1 MKKPTGGAVTDAA
14 AAASDAVP
22 PEGMEFDDGPDE
34 SGNIEKGGVDPRQS
48 PRSGPQVD
56 GIEFAP
62 DAAAEFKVVGDARF
76 KIPSRPVPYRAFH
89 VWGLRGGRY
98 LGKVKSAVDES
109 DAISQMI
116 TAYKAKAPE
125 QYMWR
130 AEAVEGVPPVIK
142 QPEEF
147 RE

>member
-1 MKKPTGGAVTDAA
+1 MKKPTGSVADAV

-22 PEGMEFDDGPDE
+22 PDGMEFDDGPVE
-34 SGNIEKGGVDPRQS
+34 SNNIEKGGVDPRHVT
-48 PRSGPQVD
+48 RSGPQVD

-62 DAAAEFKVVGDARF
+62 DAAAEFKVVGDAMF
-76 KIPSRPVPYRAFH
+76 KVPPRPVSFRAYH

-98 LGKVKSAVDES
+98 LGKVKAAVDES

-116 TAYKAKAPE
+116 SAYKAKAPE